1 MLALFNSSNFII
13 MQTSSK
19 KINAYMVEL
28 TIKENTKEVE
38 KAREEAID
46 LIRKNANIKG
56 FRKGA
61 HIPEDVIIKEYG
73 EDMIRERAVNMLLD
87 KIYQKALQK
96 EGIVPVSAGAVK
108 EVKSESPLEVVL
120 EVEILPTPL
129 IDEKKMKKIKVKKTA
144 VKVEE
149 DEVTSTI
156 AEIEK
161 RFTHYHDAGA
171 HAEDG
176 FDASAVAIEKGDRV
190 TIDTQGFEKKDA
202 SAIPET
208 KVAAFPLVIG
218 SGSFIPG
225 FEDKMIG
232 KKVGE
237 VVEFDITFP
246 ADYHAPEFKNRKVFF
261 MTTIFRIE
269 KAHKPT
275 WDEDFIEKLRGVR
288 TDFEGFKELL
298 RKEIQGEKEY
308 QARAKDEHNLLTEL
322 MKITELEV
330 GPSLIE
336 SEVARVWDEQK
347 HNIESQGYK
356 MSDYLA
362 HAKKDEGMYKEEV
375 VKPEAIRRVKA
386 ELILKQVREMLGI
399 ESDETE
405 VQAEVEKVISQY
417 SNQDV
422 ITRLRAKLIPG
433 DAYYEDIKNRVTYRK
448 VVDSFFE

>member
-1 MLALFNSSNFII
+1 

-19 KINAYMVEL
+19 KVSAYMVEL

-38 KAREEAID
+38 KAREEAIE

-73 EDMIRERAVNMLLD
+73 EEMIRERAVNMLLD

-120 EVEILPTPL
+120 EVEILPTAV
-129 IDEKKMKKIKVKKTA
+129 IDEKKMKKIKVKKTV

-161 RFTHYHDAGA
+161 RFTHFHDAGA
-171 HAEDG
+171 ESTDG

-190 TIDTQGFEKKDA
+190 TIDTQGFEKKDGA
-202 SAIPET
+202 AIPET
-208 KVAAFPLVIG
+208 KVSAFPLVIG

-237 VVEFDITFP
+237 IAEFDITFP

-288 TDFEGFKELL
+288 TDFEGFKEVLA
-298 RKEIQGEKEY
+298 KEIQGEKEY
-308 QARAKDEHNLLTEL
+308 QARAKDEHNLLEEL

-336 SEVARVWDEQK
+336 NEVARVWDEQK

-356 MSDYLA
+356 MSDYLS
-362 HAKKDEGMYKEEV
+362 HAKKDEAMYKEEV
-375 VKPEAIRRVKA
+375 VKPEATRRVKA
-386 ELILKQVREMLGI
+386 ELILKRVREMLGI
-399 ESDETE
+399 ESDEAE
-405 VQAEVEKVISQY
+405 VQEEVAKVIAQY
-417 SNQDV
+417 SNTDV

-433 DAYYEDIKNRVTYRK
+433 DDYYEDIKNRVTYRK